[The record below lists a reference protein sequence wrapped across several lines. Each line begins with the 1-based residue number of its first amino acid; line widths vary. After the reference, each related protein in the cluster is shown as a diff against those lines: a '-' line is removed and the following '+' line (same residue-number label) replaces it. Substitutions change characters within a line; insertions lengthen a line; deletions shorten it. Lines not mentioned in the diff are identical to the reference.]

1 MGLPP
6 AILVLLL
13 LRSALSLTDESFEGF
28 DLSNPEDESEIDSL
42 LDRQARNSDKFLR
55 FGKAFWDYDSTS
67 DNLSNGKQLQRP
79 SRTGRQGKND
89 HFIRFGRSKQ
99 EFLRFTGDPQQ
110 RTVRDQSSFLR
121 FGRSVGDGSKKK
133 RDKREISSKRHENFL
148 RFGRTSNSNFMR
160 FGRNLS
166 PMDYQKNSNVLN
178 YLRSLLR
185 QSEENNRHRV

>member
-79 SRTGRQGKND
+79 SRTG
-89 HFIRFGRSKQ
+89 S
-99 EFLRFTGDPQQ
+99 FTGDPQQ